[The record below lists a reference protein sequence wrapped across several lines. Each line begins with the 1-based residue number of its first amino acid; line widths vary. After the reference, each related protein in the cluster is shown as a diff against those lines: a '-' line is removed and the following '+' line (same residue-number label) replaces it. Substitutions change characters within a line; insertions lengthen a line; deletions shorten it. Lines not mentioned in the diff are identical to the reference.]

1 MTGTLARYFGMRFF
15 NSLMGIIGGLLL
27 LVVLIDY
34 IEMMRRLGSVPNA
47 APLDIVKVSLFRV
60 PQMVERLFP
69 FCLLIAAM
77 FSYLNLSR
85 RLELVVSR
93 AAGMSAWQFTA
104 PAIIVA
110 MLVGAFATAAYNP
123 VAALLAERSKRLE
136 SELSGETKTSFQHTL
151 GGGFWVSQASGPGYA
166 IVNAASSRDQGLQL
180 NAVTVFVFDQ
190 GGHFVERVEAKAAS
204 LQQGFWALD
213 EARVYRPGILP
224 RTQASYRLETSLT
237 PTQVMETFS
246 TPETVPFWQLP
257 YFIDTAEKAGLTA
270 AGYHLQFQK
279 LLARPFLF
287 ASMVLLAAAFSLRFF
302 RFGGVQK
309 MVLAGVTTGFLLFV
323 MSKVTDDLSKAE
335 FLPPIVGA
343 WLPVVL
349 GSLIG
354 VVALLHQEDG

>member
-1 MTGTLARYFGMRFF
+1 MTGTLARYFGLRFF
-15 NSLMGIIGGLLL
+15 NSLMAIILGLLL

-34 IEMMRRLGSVPNA
+34 IEMMRRLGNAPNA
-47 APLDIVKVSLFRV
+47 APFDIVKVSLFRV
-60 PQMVERLFP
+60 PQMIERLFP

-77 FSYLNLSR
+77 FCYLNLSR

-104 PAIIVA
+104 PAVVVA
-110 MLVGAFATAAYNP
+110 MLVGVFGTAAFNP
-123 VAALLAERSKRLE
+123 VAAVLAERSKRLE
-136 SELSGETKTSFQHTL
+136 SELSGETKSSFQQTSS
-151 GGGFWVSQASGPGYA
+151 GFWVTQGSGPGYA
-166 IVNAASSRDQGLQL
+166 IVNAASSREQGLQL
-180 NAVTVFVFDQ
+180 SAVTAFVFDQ
-190 GGHFVERVEAKAAS
+190 GGHFVERAEAKAAV
-204 LQQGFWALD
+204 LQPGSWRLD
-213 EARVYRPGILP
+213 EARVYRPGAP
-224 RTQASYRLETSLT
+224 PMNHASYSIETTLT

-246 TPETVPFWQLP
+246 TPETVPFWHLP
-257 YFIDTAEKAGLTA
+257 HFIDTAKRAGLTA

-309 MVLAGVTTGFLLFV
+309 MILAGVTTGFLLFV

-343 WLPVVL
+343 WLPVVI